1 LLPVQLAG
9 RPEMT
14 KVLFWYIPW
23 HCSAPRRPRTLVT
36 VLAPAMGIDQFRRN
50 HFDGEVDDGSLDR
63 MTEAHRHDAAARAA
77 RC

>member
-1 LLPVQLAG
+1 
-9 RPEMT
+9 
-14 KVLFWYIPW
+14 
-23 HCSAPRRPRTLVT
+23 
-36 VLAPAMGIDQFRRN
+36 MGIDQFRRN